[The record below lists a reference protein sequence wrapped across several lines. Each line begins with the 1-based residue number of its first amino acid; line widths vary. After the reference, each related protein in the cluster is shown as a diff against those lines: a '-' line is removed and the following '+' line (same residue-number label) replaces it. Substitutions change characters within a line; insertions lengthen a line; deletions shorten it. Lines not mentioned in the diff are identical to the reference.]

1 MSNSI
6 NLSFRHFVQGEDK
19 QVKIDDEINATV
31 AKRNGVLDF
40 KSILI
45 TAKDGQLDDA
55 KASEQEAIRQLINNR
70 AGAVD
75 FLKSRNIFTLDR
87 FAPGTTAVAAANLV
101 LNAEIKGEPLPL
113 APVAPQ
119 SLPSLG
125 ALGTPSSAPQAV
137 LNTQLREQLDKALT
151 TLKEEYG
158 LFDLKG
164 FPAGIN
170 AIQALNY
177 IQSGYADVAQS
188 LVEGEFATNGLAV
201 LQKFANDVPSVKRL
215 LTADQSQLKTN
226 VKPDLRALQLLQE
239 EEAAKA
245 TLLSRFNI
253 DFDQLDPQPEG
264 TAIGLLRRQLGG
276 AELPSV
282 AEAQAINDLRSRVG
296 GSEQA
301 FNNLL
306 AQFPAGTTASQVVNY
321 WDLTTPNADLPTPPP
336 PGTNLGTL
344 LNRLAADAL
353 VKDGIY
359 SLKGFPANSTTLQAW
374 EIVKSGQSFD
384 KVQDLP
390 SLQGP
395 RIEGTSGIIKIRTPK
410 EAMAKL
416 APAPAVAA
424 QPAAVLKGF
433 DVVNQLVQWRVELKD
448 PSQLATLSQQGIT
461 RDALRELTQPITPVS
476 SA

>member
-1 MSNSI
+1 MSNTI
-6 NLSFRHFVQGEDK
+6 NLSFRHQAVG
-19 QVKIDDEINATV
+19 IDDQISATIT
-31 AKRNGVLDF
+31 KRNGVLDF
-40 KSILI
+40 KRILLS
-45 TAKDGQLDDA
+45 AEDGTLDNA
-55 KASEQEAIRQLINNR
+55 KASEQEAIRQLINNK

-101 LNAEIKGEPLPL
+101 LDAEINGLPL
-113 APVAPQ
+113 PVAPAAPQ
-119 SLPSLG
+119 RLSNQG
-125 ALGTPSSAPQAV
+125 VFGTPSTAPQAV
-137 LNTQLREQLDKALT
+137 LNTQFQAQLDKALS
-151 TLKEEYG
+151 TLKEDYG

-177 IQSGYADVAQS
+177 IQSGYGDVAKS
-188 LVEGEFATNGLAV
+188 LVEGEFATTGLAV

-215 LTADQSQLKTN
+215 LTSDQSQLKTN
-226 VKPDLRALQLLQE
+226 VKPELRALQLLQE

-253 DFDQLDPQPEG
+253 DFDQLDPQPAG
-264 TAIGLLRRQLGG
+264 TAIGLLRRQQGG

-282 AEAQAINDLRSRVG
+282 AEAKAINDLRARVG
-296 GSEQA
+296 DSEQA

-306 AQFPAGTTASQVVNY
+306 AQFPSGTTASQLLSY
-321 WDLTTPNADLPTPPP
+321 WDLTTPNATLPTPPP
-336 PGTNLGTL
+336 LGTNLSTL

-353 VKDGIY
+353 VKEGIY

-395 RIEGTSGIIKIRTPK
+395 RVEGTAGIVKIRTPK
-410 EAMAKL
+410 SVMVNL
-416 APAPAVAA
+416 APPKAVETP
-424 QPAAVLKGF
+424 QQLLKGF

-448 PSQLATLSQQGIT
+448 PTQLAAISQQGIT
-461 RDALRELTQPITPVS
+461 REVLRELTQPIPAPTVS
-476 SA
+476 NT